1 MAAGAVNNRKVLR
14 TISFHTK
21 YVKYGVITPNT
32 VFDFA
37 CSNTDWPS
45 DRQKEGA
52 RMLRI
57 GILCHS
63 SFGGSARIATELAI
77 GLARRGHVVHLFV
90 QSLPFG
96 HWDASSGVNL
106 HIITSHTQIKRHPAE
121 LHIDWQEKEFEAY
134 LSEVLKI
141 AVSLDVLHFQ
151 YAIPFAYVADEV
163 KRRLGKASPLL
174 VGTLHGTDVSIYGRD
189 PGRGPQLVQALQS
202 TDVLTTVSI
211 SYSNLCTEV
220 FGLAAPPQVIPN
232 FVDLKRF
239 HPRDAGAFGLSMQR
253 RPRIAHV
260 SNFRAVKQPQVM
272 ANVFSK
278 IRAKMN
284 VELWLIGDGPE
295 MEGVKSFFRQNDID
309 GDVIYWDLQHEVA
322 ALLAQTDLLL
332 VTSQMES
339 FCLAALEAMA
349 CGLPVVA
356 SRVGGLPEVVL
367 DGKTG
372 LLFDPGQ
379 LDQAARSVLDLL
391 SDPERYK
398 QMSESAFRHARNFD
412 YHEGVLGYEELYLRH
427 LSSVARV
434 AA

>member
-1 MAAGAVNNRKVLR
+1 
-14 TISFHTK
+14 
-21 YVKYGVITPNT
+21 
-32 VFDFA
+32 
-37 CSNTDWPS
+37 
-45 DRQKEGA
+45 
-52 RMLRI
+52 MLRI

-77 GLARRGHVVHLFV
+77 GLAKRGHIVHVFA

-106 HIITSHTQIKRHPAE
+106 HIIPTRTGNDLHPAE

-141 AVSLDVLHFQ
+141 AASLDVLHFQ
-151 YAIPFAYVADEV
+151 YAVPFAFIADEV
-163 KRRLGKASPLL
+163 KRRLGKESPLL

-189 PGRGPQLVQALQS
+189 PLRGPQLIQALRS

-211 SYSNLCTEV
+211 SHSNLSTEI
-220 FGLAAPPQVIPN
+220 FGLVTPPQVIPN
-232 FVDLKRF
+232 FVDLRKF
-239 HPRDAGAFGLSMQR
+239 HPRDAGAFGLNVQR
-253 RPRIAHV
+253 RPRIGHV
-260 SNFRAVKQPQVM
+260 SNFRAVKQPKVM
-272 ANVFSK
+272 ANIFSK
-278 IRAKMN
+278 LREKVNA
-284 VELWLIGDGPE
+284 ELWLIGDGPE
-295 MEGVKSFFRQNDID
+295 MGGVKNFFEQNDIV
-309 GDVIYWDLQHEVA
+309 DVIYWDLQYEVA
-322 ALLAQTDLLL
+322 DLLAQTDILL

-349 CGLPVVA
+349 CGVPVVA

-372 LLFDPGQ
+372 LLFDPDRF
-379 LDQAARSVLDLL
+379 DQAVQSVLDLL

-412 YHEGVLGYEELYLRH
+412 YFEGVLNYEELYLRQ
-427 LSSVARV
+427 LSSVARIV
-434 AA
+434 A